1 MSETWMVAGVLIAM
15 LGPAAIALYGTRVA
29 ARPGT
34 LRTNLTCQAMLAALV
49 GAILSI
55 VVLAENRPLASLG
68 LRWPSVSTFLWAL
81 GMSVLLIGVLGP
93 VLLRLPA
100 WLGLRGF
107 ERTLADL
114 TRLPVWSLAVAV
126 IIGGIAEEILYRGY
140 ALERLTALLGNG
152 WLAGALVVAFFGA
165 AHVPLWGV
173 GPALT
178 TMVSG
183 AALTAFFLWHGDLVA
198 NILAHVATDFVGIV
212 LGPLLMAARRRE

>member
-1 MSETWMVAGVLIAM
+1 
-15 LGPAAIALYGTRVA
+15 
-29 ARPGT
+29 
-34 LRTNLTCQAMLAALV
+34 MLAALV

-81 GMSVLLIGVLGP
+81 GMSVFLIGVLGP
-93 VLLRLPA
+93 VLLRLPV
-100 WLGLRGF
+100 WLGLPDF

-114 TRLPVWSLAVAV
+114 ARLPVWYLAVAV

-140 ALERLTALLGNG
+140 ALERLTAFLGNG
-152 WLAGALVVAFFGA
+152 WLAGALVVALFGV
-165 AHVPLWGV
+165 AHIPLWGV

>member
-81 GMSVLLIGVLGP
+81 GMSVFLIGVLGP
-93 VLLRLPA
+93 VLLRLPV
-100 WLGLRGF
+100 WLGLPDF

-114 TRLPVWSLAVAV
+114 ARLPVWYLAVAV

-140 ALERLTALLGNG
+140 ALERLTAFLGNG
-152 WLAGALVVAFFGA
+152 WLAGALVVALFGV
-165 AHVPLWGV
+165 AHIPLWGV

>member
-15 LGPAAIALYGTRVA
+15 LGPAAIALYGTRLA

-34 LRTNLTCQAMLAALV
+34 LQTNLTCQAMLAALV